1 MTLLII
7 SFDFQLP
14 SMKAI
19 HVLLGKVT
27 KTLTVGCNYLKTA
40 KLKRTFKGVA
50 TGDSTR
56 TSDMI
61 KVVYINESNNH
72 FINQITFGIELDTNQ
87 SCKSSQVPTRD
98 ESNTPN

>member
-1 MTLLII
+1 MLFYHQSSPFSSPFFQDNMELLNKITPLI
-7 SFDFQLP
+7 QL
-14 SMKAI
+14 
-19 HVLLGKVT
+19 
-27 KTLTVGCNYLKTA
+27 Y
-40 KLKRTFKGVA
+40 RTFKGVA

>member
-1 MTLLII
+1 MFTCRLYTNDLTMTLLII

-40 KLKRTFKGVA
+40 KLKRTF
-50 TGDSTR
+50 
-56 TSDMI
+56 
-61 KVVYINESNNH
+61 NNNKNA
-72 FINQITFGIELDTNQ
+72 ILKNLKKTTIGT
-87 SCKSSQVPTRD
+87 
-98 ESNTPN
+98 